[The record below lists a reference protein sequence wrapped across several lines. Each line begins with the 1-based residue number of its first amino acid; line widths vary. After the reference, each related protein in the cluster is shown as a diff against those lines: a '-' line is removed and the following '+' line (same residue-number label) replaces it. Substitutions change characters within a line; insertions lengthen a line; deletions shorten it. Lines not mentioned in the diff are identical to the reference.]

1 MGKEREHIVFELFL
15 NLETIILESDFVPH
29 ICVENNMSQVR
40 FFPQSFIDEGVCL
53 FQELI
58 LLRFSLVRFWVGV
71 LYLAQEDCVSGL
83 IEVNLWMC
91 EYMGTEN
98 AETK

>member
-40 FFPQSFIDEGVCL
+40 LFPQSFLDEGVCFL
-53 FQELI
+53 QKLV
-58 LLRFSLVRFWVGV
+58 LLGFSLVC
-71 LYLAQEDCVSGL
+71 L
-83 IEVNLWMC
+83 
-91 EYMGTEN
+91 
-98 AETK
+98 